1 MWLRP
6 IAALTLGLCPAVLAL
21 AMSCDRG
28 ATGEDAC
35 REIEGKRCEHL
46 IGCAE
51 APEIVDEG
59 DIVACRVF
67 YRDQCLF
74 GIANDS
80 FNADPDEG
88 LVEGCLIALD
98 ETAACKAAPGGEIIQ
113 CAKPVTFD
121 PEVLR
126 LAMNVIPENF
136 DVTGVNACQLLKWP
150 QALDSCS
157 FLRAT
162 VAPPPTTTTA
172 AAGGTGGTPS
182 AGGTGG
188 TGGT

>member
-6 IAALTLGLCPAVLAL
+6 IAAVTLGLCPAVLAL

-28 ATGEDAC
+28 ATGEEAC
-35 REIEGKRCEHL
+35 RQIEAKRCEYL
-46 IGCAE
+46 IGCPE
-51 APEIVDEG
+51 APNIVDED

-88 LVEGCLIALD
+88 LLNNCLIALD
-98 ETAACKAAPGGEIIQ
+98 QTGACKAAPGGEIIQ
-113 CAKPVTFD
+113 CATPVSFD
-121 PEVLR
+121 SEVLR
-126 LAMNVIPENF
+126 LAMNVEPKNF

-150 QALDSCS
+150 QALDGCS
-157 FLRAT
+157 FLR
-162 VAPPPTTTTA
+162 VAAVDPATTTA
-172 AAGGTGGTPS
+172 AAGGTGGTTS

-188 TGGT
+188 TGGN